1 MVWMDSKSCAVL
13 FPDLQK
19 SPAEE
24 IYLSAPAL
32 IGTSKLLESTTQ
44 STNVDGG

>member
-19 SPAEE
+19 NRAEE
-24 IYLSAPAL
+24 IYLSTPAL
-32 IGTSKLLESTTQ
+32 IGNSKLLESTTQ
-44 STNVDGG
+44 SINVDGS